1 MEAAKLADRAENA
14 RQIRTTTAPAGPFEI
29 SFTRTQPRPLIA
41 RIVVNSRRLLVLLY
55 VLLFAGLGT
64 GAGVLFSDAWAKYR
78 ELKLVEADHRRKLAE
93 AEARLAEQ
101 EQILKRLQT
110 DPAFL
115 EKVLRRNGYARPGE
129 YIFRFED

>member
-1 MEAAKLADRAENA
+1 M
-14 RQIRTTTAPAGPFEI
+14 
-29 SFTRTQPRPLIA
+29 
-41 RIVVNSRRLLVLLY
+41 
-55 VLLFAGLGT
+55 LFAGLGT
-64 GAGVLFSDAWAKYR
+64 GAGVLFSGEWAKYR